1 VIVLAHQT
9 RELTKRDRPSRSKT
23 RHGLSEQWHF
33 DEPPGSLL
41 DASRDKPSIET
52 TGRLQSAQ
60 VVATTR
66 AEQAAAAQALLQLT
80 STIDI
85 DGLKLAL

>member
-1 VIVLAHQT
+1 VIALRLASLQSAT
-9 RELTKRDRPSRSKT
+9 LFISLQDAPRIIGMGAAE
-23 RHGLSEQWHF
+23 WHF

-41 DASRDKPSIET
+41 DASSDKPPIET

-66 AEQAAAAQALLQLT
+66 AEQAGAAEAPLQ
-80 STIDI
+80 
-85 DGLKLAL
+85 GKH